1 MTRVHDNLPG
11 HGPGRRWAVSI
22 FCSGR
27 SGIDGRHITL
37 ATQLGE
43 ELARHGYTVVTGGS
57 RESSMGAVARAARA
71 MGGHTL
77 GVTVRLP
84 AFDSHAD
91 HEATLIYGRDLSDR
105 KHSMEEVSDAFIM
118 LAGGLGTLD
127 ELLHIWTGQTL
138 GTHVKPLII
147 IDPNNLYQALRTQV
161 EILQEQRLITATAS
175 DYPIW
180 VATVGEALKQLESA
194 LAAR

>member
-1 MTRVHDNLPG
+1 
-11 HGPGRRWAVSI
+11 
-22 FCSGR
+22 
-27 SGIDGRHITL
+27 
-37 ATQLGE
+37 
-43 ELARHGYTVVTGGS
+43 
-57 RESSMGAVARAARA
+57 MGAVARAARA
-71 MGGHTL
+71 TGGHTL
-77 GVTVRLP
+77 GVTVRLT
-84 AFDSHAD
+84 AFDHNAD

-105 KHSMEEVSDAFIM
+105 KRNMEEVSDAFIM

-147 IDPNNLYQALRTQV
+147 IDPNDLYQALRTQI

-175 DYPIW
+175 AYPIW